1 MTPMSARQTATNT
14 IVILLVVFVA
24 WLLVQVRSTIVLLV
38 IGILFAAAIEPT
50 VNRLRRRGLK
60 RGQAILTIYATL
72 LAAVVLALL
81 LVVPAIARQATSL
94 IDNIPDILQ
103 SSRDRAYDIN
113 NDGIRNAVLRGIN
126 EADDFYN
133 DTKTNPDAGLASDA
147 AITLVTTVGGALVS
161 IVTVLVVAFYW
172 LTEKSTIKQ
181 VTLRKVS
188 SKERDRAFTIWE
200 EIERRIGGW
209 ARGQMTL
216 CLIIGIVS
224 TIGYFAL
231 GLNYWIALGIWAG
244 ITELI
249 PFIGPILGG
258 AAAFAVALTD
268 SWQKALMVVAFVV
281 VLQQFESAVLVP
293 RVMRSSVGMSPLTVL
308 LAVLVGSTLAGPLG
322 AVLAIPVGAAVQ
334 AIVQEVVR
342 DQVDQSGKEEQ
353 QAVPAGFD

>member
-14 IVILLVVFVA
+14 VVILLVVFVA

-200 EIERRIGGW
+200 EIERRYPARARRHTTRRSCTSYW
-209 ARGQMTL
+209 ADPPARPVTARTSRYRPAI
-216 CLIIGIVS
+216 CC
-224 TIGYFAL
+224 
-231 GLNYWIALGIWAG
+231 
-244 ITELI
+244 
-249 PFIGPILGG
+249 
-258 AAAFAVALTD
+258 
-268 SWQKALMVVAFVV
+268 SWSRRCSGRA
-281 VLQQFESAVLVP
+281 
-293 RVMRSSVGMSPLTVL
+293 SPWRRRRPC
-308 LAVLVGSTLAGPLG
+308 S
-322 AVLAIPVGAAVQ
+322 
-334 AIVQEVVR
+334 
-342 DQVDQSGKEEQ
+342 
-353 QAVPAGFD
+353 